1 MENAEY
7 GRGLISAL
15 AEDLTKVKIIPKET
29 CIITSNFISVF
40 PMSRL

>member
-29 CIITSNFISVF
+29 CIITSNFTVF
-40 PMSRL
+40 SR